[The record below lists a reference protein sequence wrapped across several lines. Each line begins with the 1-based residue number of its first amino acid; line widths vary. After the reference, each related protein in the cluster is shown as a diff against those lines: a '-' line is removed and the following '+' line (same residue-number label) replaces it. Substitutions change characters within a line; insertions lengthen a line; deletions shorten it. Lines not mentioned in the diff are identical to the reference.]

1 MPSACR
7 RVVFGLLLAFGG
19 SGPAWAWT
27 SPAPDVVV
35 YCLPSLA
42 PVITRLGAQFRHEGG
57 AEVHVFVG
65 PDGRLFGLIAHRAR
79 ADVVVGGDALMQTL
93 RTHKLLKPPAP
104 VMLGLDPYVVVA
116 KPGLAAG
123 SAQALVA
130 AHRTVVT
137 DPTAAAGFDGV
148 ALLRRIDQGAAAQAR
163 PIGVENAQRVVA
175 TVAQGADLVGIAR
188 ASDAAASAG
197 LVRVAAVVDAPPL
210 RVEAALTENGQSGNS
225 AAFLAF
231 IAAARPA
238 WRAAGLEAGQ

>member
-7 RVVFGLLLAFGG
+7 RVVFGLLVAFGG

-42 PVITRLGAQFRHEGG
+42 PVIVRLGRQFRHEGG

-79 ADVVVGGDALMQTL
+79 ADVVVGGDALMQRL
-93 RTHKLLKPPAP
+93 QARKLLKPAAP
-104 VMLGLDPYVVVA
+104 VMLGLDPFVVVA
-116 KPGLAAG
+116 NPGLASG
-123 SAQALVA
+123 SAQALVS
-130 AHRTVVT
+130 AHRVVVT
-137 DPTAAAGFDGV
+137 DPTTAAGFDGV
-148 ALLRRIDQGAAAQAR
+148 ALLRRIDQGAAAAS
-163 PIGVENAQRVVA
+163 PIGVENAQRVVS

-188 ASDAAASAG
+188 ASDAAATNG
-197 LVRVAAVVDAPPL
+197 LVHVAAMVDAPPL
-210 RVEAALTENGQSGNS
+210 RVEAALTANGQSANS
-225 AAFLAF
+225 APFLAF

-238 WRAAGLEAGQ
+238 WHAAGLEAGR